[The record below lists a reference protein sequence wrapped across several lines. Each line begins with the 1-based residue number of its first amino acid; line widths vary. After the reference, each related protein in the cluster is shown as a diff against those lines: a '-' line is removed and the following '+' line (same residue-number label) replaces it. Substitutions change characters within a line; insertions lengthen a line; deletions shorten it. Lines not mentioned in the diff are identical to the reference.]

1 MQLHSLN
8 ALFKKKIF
16 FKDQFLKTLFEYLQ
30 AYLIFVFRLQRK
42 KITCTYISNR
52 RSRLNKSL
60 PLCQRS
66 LRKWKVQI
74 TTNLLLNRFF
84 PPFFYLCI
92 QYSHHFFFQNVILN
106 QILTSLFIQIE
117 ILQRFYSVYRNI
129 FDSFS

>member
-1 MQLHSLN
+1 M
-8 ALFKKKIF
+8 
-16 FKDQFLKTLFEYLQ
+16 
-30 AYLIFVFRLQRK
+30 
-42 KITCTYISNR
+42 TCTYISNR

-84 PPFFYLCI
+84 PFFFIYA
-92 QYSHHFFFQNVILN
+92 YSTRIIFFFQNVILN
-106 QILTSLFIQIE
+106 QILTFLFIQIE

>member
-16 FKDQFLKTLFEYLQ
+16 LKISFWRLYLNTCRHIWYLFSDCKG
-30 AYLIFVFRLQRK
+30 K
-42 KITCTYISNR
+42 KMTCTYISNR

-84 PPFFYLCI
+84 PFFLSMHI
-92 QYSHHFFFQNVILN
+92 VLASFFFQNVILN

>member
-42 KITCTYISNR
+42 KNYMYVYFEQK
-52 RSRLNKSL
+52 KSVEKIFTIM
-60 PLCQRS
+60 S
-66 LRKWKVQI
+66 TIFKKWKVQI

-84 PPFFYLCI
+84 PSFFLSMHI
-92 QYSHHFFFQNVILN
+92 VLASFFFQNVILN
-106 QILTSLFIQIE
+106 QILTSFFIQIE

-129 FDSFS
+129 FNSFS